1 MIKIGING
9 FGRIGRITLR
19 AAITKYLSEIK
30 VVAINTSGSMGIEGW
45 AHLFEFDSV
54 YGKFKGQVKVEKGK
68 GDEIDV
74 LVVNNQKIPLLGQR
88 DPNLIPWQKY
98 GVDLVLEATGVFRDR
113 KSASAH
119 FKGGAKKIIVSA
131 PAEGI
136 KTFIMG
142 VNHEDYKGELI
153 INNASCTTNCVVP
166 VTKIIKDE
174 FGIQKG
180 MINTIHA
187 YTANQNVVDNSHED
201 LRRARAAG
209 ANIIP
214 TTTGATIATTE
225 VIPSLKGLFS
235 GLAFRVPVL
244 CGSITDFTFL
254 TTKRTSEEE
263 VKKAFKKA
271 ALGKYRKI
279 IEVTEKPLVSSDIIG
294 NSASAIVDLSL
305 LEVIDGDMI
314 RLVAWYDNEWA
325 YSCRLLE
332 EAIWIN
338 EH

>member
-294 NSASAIVDLSL
+294 NSASAIIDLSL
-305 LEVIDGDMI
+305 LEVIDGDLL
-314 RLVAWYDNEWA
+314 RVVAWYDNEWA

>member
-54 YGKFKGQVKVEKGK
+54 YGKFKGQVKIEKGK
-68 GDEIDV
+68 GDELGV

-88 DPNLIPWQKY
+88 DPALIPWRKY

-180 MINTIHA
+180 MITTAHA
-187 YTANQNVVDNSHED
+187 YTSNQNVVDNSHED

-235 GLAFRVPVL
+235 GLAFRVPVI

-294 NSASAIVDLSL
+294 NSASAVIDLSL
-305 LEVIDGDMI
+305 LEVIDGDLL
-314 RLVAWYDNEWA
+314 RVVAWYDNEWA

>member
-54 YGKFKGQVKVEKGK
+54 YGKFKGQVKIEKGK

>member
-54 YGKFKGQVKVEKGK
+54 YGKFKGQVKIEKGK
-68 GDEIDV
+68 GDELGV

-88 DPNLIPWQKY
+88 DPALIPWRKY
-98 GVDLVLEATGVFRDR
+98 GVDLVLEATGVFKDR

-119 FKGGAKKIIVSA
+119 FKGEAKKIIVSA

-180 MINTIHA
+180 FINTAHA

-209 ANIIP
+209 VNIIP

-225 VIPSLKGLFS
+225 VIPSLKGLFG
-235 GLAFRVPVL
+235 GLAFRVPVV
-244 CGSITDFTFL
+244 CGSVTDFTFL
-254 TTKRTSEEE
+254 TMKRTSKKE
-263 VKKAFKKA
+263 VEKAFKKA

-279 IEVTEKPLVSSDIIG
+279 VEITEKPLVSSDIIG
-294 NSASAIVDLSL
+294 NSASAVIDLSL
-305 LEVIDGDMI
+305 LEVIDGDLL
-314 RLVAWYDNEWA
+314 RVVAWYDNEWA